1 MRTRIQQTTPRS
13 SRRLFHLAAVV
24 TGLTTRSAAAEPPIG
39 PAPIVTVPRPRG
51 IRHSYQTW
59 LWFTAQGPI
68 RDPLLAAVDLVAGF
82 HADMHPAN
90 VTVRPALG
98 LGLPDGFS
106 IFAGYSYS
114 LLWDAKHERGEE
126 HVAFQ
131 QVAYL
136 APFSAVQLFG
146 RVRGEER
153 FRPGSD
159 VGFRLRML
167 VQLNVPFWHRAPFQI
182 VVWDELFLGLNQP
195 ADWQPALLDLN
206 LVFAGIAW
214 VPGPHFR
221 AEVGYQG
228 TLVPWPDEAAIAH
241 CLSAGTLVSW

>member
-1 MRTRIQQTTPRS
+1 
-13 SRRLFHLAAVV
+13 
-24 TGLTTRSAAAEPPIG
+24 
-39 PAPIVTVPRPRG
+39 
-51 IRHSYQTW
+51 
-59 LWFTAQGPI
+59 
-68 RDPLLAAVDLVAGF
+68 
-82 HADMHPAN
+82 MHPAN
-90 VTVRPALG
+90 LTVRPALG

-106 IFAGYSYS
+106 LFAGYSYS
-114 LLWDAKHERGEE
+114 LLWDTRHERGEE

-131 QVAYL
+131 QVAYQ

-153 FRPGSD
+153 FRPDSD

-167 VQLNVPFWHRAPFQI
+167 VQLNVPLWYRAPFQ
-182 VVWDELFLGLNQP
+182 VVLWDELFLGLNQP

-214 VPGPHFR
+214 VPDPRFR

-228 TLVPWPDEAAIAH
+228 ALVPRPDETTIVH
-241 CLSAGTLVSW
+241 CLSAGTTVSW